1 MDECDA
7 LLRKHEAFERL
18 LISQEE
24 KVMTMIGFADRLCA
38 HGRFEAREI
47 RAVQEEVLG
56 RRTRV
61 KAEAVARRSK
71 LEDCRKL
78 MLLLQNIDEV
88 GHWCEHRTHCVG
100 LVHVDAHVVCTMYH
114 IVCHRCTYGVYNVSY
129 CVP

>member
-88 GHWCEHRTHCVG
+88 GHWCEHRT
-100 LVHVDAHVVCTMYH
+100 VCCATL
-114 IVCHRCTYGVYNVSY
+114 CGSGACRCTYGVYNVSY
-129 CVP
+129 CML

>member
-7 LLRKHEAFERL
+7 LLRKYEAFERL
-18 LISQEE
+18 IISQEE
-24 KVMTMIGFADRLCA
+24 KVFTMMGFADRLCA
-38 HGRFEAREI
+38 SGRFEAREI

-61 KAEAVARRSK
+61 KAEAVARRCK

-88 GHWCEHRTHCVG
+88 GPACGVVCCPICHCVYG
-100 LVHVDAHVVCTMYH
+100 MRGQCVWDEGSVCM
-114 IVCHRCTYGVYNVSY
+114 G
-129 CVP
+129 

>member
-18 LISQEE
+18 IISQEE
-24 KVMTMIGFADRLCA
+24 KVITMIGFADRLCGSG
-38 HGRFEAREI
+38 HFEARDI
-47 RAVQEEVLG
+47 RTLQEAVLQ

-88 GHWCEHRTHCVG
+88 SQV
-100 LVHVDAHVVCTMYH
+100 LVWGSHGTGQPWY
-114 IVCHRCTYGVYNVSY
+114 
-129 CVP
+129 